1 MLVRPPCPALRS
13 FVRVLWTSEASGA
26 TPGPA
31 RERLLPTGAMH
42 LALRTAGPPVRLYAG
57 DGDLEG
63 FTVGHAVVGGA
74 RDAPYLKAALPGPST
89 GAVLEPG
96 AARALLG
103 ATAAELA
110 GRHTAL
116 DALWGVGAVAVAREQ
131 VAQAPDAAAR
141 LDVLERALLARLRGA
156 VRLLH
161 PAVAEALLGLRASP
175 SVAAAVA
182 RTGYSHRRVIA
193 LFREEVGLAPKV
205 YARVLRFQRAVTL
218 LAGRPTAPLGELALR
233 AGYADQA
240 HLGREFLALAGVSP
254 GRYRRAAPAFPNHLP
269 ARAPG
274 EVNSVQERARA
285 AR

>member
-1 MLVRPPCPALRS
+1 
-13 FVRVLWTSEASGA
+13 
-26 TPGPA
+26 
-31 RERLLPTGAMH
+31 MH
-42 LALRTAGPPVRLYAG
+42 LALRAGGPPVRLFAG
-57 DGDLEG
+57 DADLAG
-63 FTVGHAVVGGA
+63 FTLGHAVVGGA
-74 RDAPYLKAALPGPST
+74 RAAPYLKAALPGPSA

-116 DALWGVGAVAVAREQ
+116 DDLWGARAVAVARERL
-131 VAQAPDAAAR
+131 AEAPDAAAR
-141 LDVLERALLARLRGA
+141 LDTLERALLARLRGA

-161 PAVAEALLGLRASP
+161 PAVAEALLGLRTSP

-193 LFREEVGLAPKV
+193 LFREEVGLAPKA
-205 YARVLRFQRAVTL
+205 YARVLRFQRAVAL
-218 LAGRPTAPLGELALR
+218 LAGRPAAPLGELALR

-240 HLGREFLALAGVSP
+240 HLGREFLALAGLSP
-254 GRYRRAAPAFPNHLP
+254 GRYRRADPAFPNHLP
-269 ARAPG
+269 VPAPG
-274 EVNSVQERARA
+274 GVNYVQERARA